1 VHYERNNNKH
11 QIKKKTVLQIIHEIL
26 GENQFKPIVKHEL
39 YSKVAV
45 FLPCVAEKLQ
55 AHQVMLFAINEDA
68 IASWIPHL
76 INTLITGLSNFEN
89 IDMEFDVDPMFS
101 QFFPSF
107 SFMNCNNQG
116 NTQANNQGNNCPMNN
131 KGNVHSHVTCD
142 SCHCSP
148 ITGIRYKCSVCSNY
162 DLCSKCEASGKHDAA
177 HPLLKMTC
185 PASCA
190 NKHYIG
196 LREFLKWSR
205 HGRCPRSFNPRA
217 RHFWSQHGRRRCPF
231 PDIVN
236 PNWHTVNVAPS
247 NVNPSNCCNEEI
259 LQPKLEKHV
268 ICVCGEMLVGVPSRE
283 AYNGKAVYCNV
294 CSKQCSS
301 EETIYHCPRKQNAS
315 HTGGYDICQNC
326 VDIQIQSLISVSSN
340 SNKDQQKNDNNGN
353 INVENEDKN
362 EIDFVPVS
370 VNPINVN
377 EIENNNQAN
386 NMSPK
391 NSEPELIEMEEV
403 SDNEKNNKNNEDD
416 KFEFKLQLQ
425 SLEEMGFYDRE
436 TLKFLL
442 IKHKGDVQRVIQELI
457 QA

>member
-1 VHYERNNNKH
+1 
-11 QIKKKTVLQIIHEIL
+11 
-26 GENQFKPIVKHEL
+26 
-39 YSKVAV
+39 
-45 FLPCVAEKLQ
+45 
-55 AHQVMLFAINEDA
+55 MLFAFNEDA
-68 IASWIPHL
+68 IASWVPQL

-89 IDMEFDVDPMFS
+89 IDVEFDVDPMFS

-142 SCHCSP
+142 SCQCSP

-190 NKHYIG
+190 NQHYIG

-205 HGRCPRSFNPRA
+205 HGRCHRSFNPRA

-236 PNWHTVNVAPS
+236 PNWCTVNVSPP
-247 NVNPSNCCNEEI
+247 NVGPSNCCNDEVV
-259 LQPKLEKHV
+259 QPKSIEKHV
-268 ICVCGEMLVGVPSRE
+268 ICVCGEMLVGVISRE
-283 AYNGKAVYCNV
+283 AYNGSPVYCNV

-301 EETIYHCPRKQNAS
+301 EETIYHCPRKQSAS

-326 VDIQIQSLISVSSN
+326 VNIQIQSVISASN
-340 SNKDQQKNDNNGN
+340 NKDQQKNDNNGN

-362 EIDFVPVS
+362 EIDFIPVS

-377 EIENNNQAN
+377 EIENNNQGDN
-386 NMSPK
+386 VSPK